1 MNINSVSFIVNILT
15 LLFFRLYDIISIHI
29 IEKYLPLTREY
40 KIVSSGAFKEELV
53 RTSFHVTT

>member
-1 MNINSVSFIVNILT
+1 M
-15 LLFFRLYDIISIHI
+15 ISINI

-53 RTSFHVTT
+53 RTSFHVTTWSLIA